1 MRDVLLRGLLPEA
14 GLRVLFVR
22 AGDLSRMARMLH
34 GLAPTSAAIFGEA
47 LAAGLLLGAL
57 QKERTRVNLSLE
69 VDGPISGLLVDAD
82 TEGNVRGRVRQP
94 EVNFPGDPSIGP
106 RAALGGSGTLSVLR
120 DLGAGEFYRG
130 SVEFLPGTLTENL
143 RRYFAESEQVASA
156 IDVRVLPRGTEPL
169 GEVAGLLVQRLPEG
183 DTDALEAL
191 RRRLAEGALREAL
204 ARGLPAA
211 ETVGETVGPGLQ
223 VLAELEVSYTCACS
237 RERAVNAV
245 SALGLEGIRSVLEQ
259 ERELVIDCEFCR
271 KRYLI
276 PEEELRSM
284 ARALARRGG
293 GARA

>member
-271 KRYLI
+271 KRYVI

>member
-204 ARGLPAA
+204 ARGLPAE

-271 KRYLI
+271 KRYVI

>member
-143 RRYFAESEQVASA
+143 RRYFAESEQVGSA
-156 IDVRVLPRGTEPL
+156 LDVRVLPIGAEPL

-183 DTDALEAL
+183 DGETLEQV
-191 RRRLAEGALREAL
+191 RRRLADGALGEAL
-204 ARGLPAA
+204 ALRLPAA
-211 ETVGETVGPGLQ
+211 ETVRRVVGPELQ
-223 VLAELEVSYTCACS
+223 VLGELEVSYTCACS

-271 KRYLI
+271 KRYVI